1 MKILLTCFFPALL
14 VAACNLG
21 SPRLR
26 ELPPNAVILAFG
38 DSLTYGT
45 GAEPQ
50 QSYPAVLQKLIS
62 RTVINAGIPGEI
74 TAEGRA
80 RLPRL
85 LDRYHPTL
93 VLLCLGANDMIR
105 GLSEEA
111 AIENL
116 REMIRMIQDSGAE
129 VVLIGVPRPNLLAS
143 TPEFYRTIAEE
154 FSIPYLQSA
163 MGDVLKKTSLKSDFI
178 HPNAKGY
185 RKLAEAV
192 AAFLR
197 KKGAL

>member
-1 MKILLTCFFPALL
+1 MKILLSCFFPALL

-26 ELPPNAVILAFG
+26 ELPPDAVILAFG

-45 GAEPQ
+45 GALPD
-50 QSYPAVLQKLIS
+50 QSYPAVLQKQIS

-80 RLPRL
+80 RLPQL
-85 LDRYHPTL
+85 LDSYHPTL

-116 REMIRMIQDSGAE
+116 REMIRMIQSTGAE

-163 MGDVLKKTSLKSDFI
+163 MGDVLKKNSLKSDFI

>member
-45 GAEPQ
+45 GAETQ